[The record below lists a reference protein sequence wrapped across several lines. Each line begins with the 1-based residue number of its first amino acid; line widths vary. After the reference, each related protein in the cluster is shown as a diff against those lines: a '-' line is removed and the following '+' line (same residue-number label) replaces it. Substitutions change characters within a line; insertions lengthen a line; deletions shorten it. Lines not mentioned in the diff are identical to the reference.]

1 MMYKFALVLLS
12 TLAQTTVLVES
23 TRLGRTAQGGDG
35 KMETQVKMM
44 QVQVDESIAPQDDE
58 AIDEDDSP
66 SFIPGLRA
74 LRRENNAK
82 VWNHGT
88 FEVAAKRRGSIEV
101 CAPSATQ
108 DGDTLF
114 FFLR

>member
-1 MMYKFALVLLS
+1 MYKFALVLLS

-58 AIDEDDSP
+58 TIDEDDSL

-74 LRRENNAK
+74 LRRENNEK

-101 CAPSATQ
+101 CAPSATR